1 MGGEDAAVVTK
12 LSTREYLDRIEA
24 RYSTRLRGVSLAA
37 EVPFHESHVG
47 DTARALGRLYKQ
59 ARAARR
65 DGTLEWRSRPAA
77 VVLGL
82 TSFAASAYRGSGW
95 WTEIRNLVDLPEWDN
110 ADAEAW
116 GSAFRRACGRLG
128 LPVMETDDGRHHI
141 GPIIVH
147 AGVPDYCVGGL
158 LDEVLRLRRHLFTSD
173 GAEIVAAILARGRPP
188 SLHQPAYEFLR
199 NGGIYAHDVVER
211 LIDAVDLAASGQDP
225 DHACLPDRI
234 GRQVRSLLDE
244 TPAITARV
252 ASHATTDAPRA
263 RLVLEPWGDGLVL
276 LVPPDDHQSWR
287 VTLDGRYED
296 LPWTDPQVA
305 ASRRP
310 RRVPLRRPV
319 RLISAH
325 PLRASAPTIQLYD
338 AAVPLAAFTADGVFL
353 PAPRALP
360 AADAWLLHPAD
371 RPLAV
376 ADDRIREEA
385 ELPLGWHGW
394 TLRRYN
400 LEGLESIGFHVGPR
414 RAVLRRDGPRLSLPS
429 ADLVLTDEGAPVYTR
444 RPVLHLPVQEV
455 GSWRVSVQ
463 RTLDTDVA
471 RRFVPDSHQ
480 VELWAS
486 DSPVIGRFEIL
497 VRGPLGRGLRQRISV
512 AEQVAAACSPAV
524 RGIGER
530 GLSPAQVEVAG
541 AATTT
546 IEPAHLTLDGN
557 TPDAAVTVA
566 EGDERLLL
574 TVTPPHRWLARSS
587 AGSAVER
594 HYAPLMLLAEDLTGD
609 DPGTLD
615 VGGPT
620 ANGQPRL
627 HLVTKEA
634 EQVIAP
640 TITHRRDRASF
651 DLRSISDTVRRNA
664 VGDLFLLTTS
674 ASDRALVARIRP
686 ARLFDGAQISDG
698 MLRLDHFCGRDDV
711 AVAVWVAR
719 APWRPPVLL
728 HPDSGGCVQ
737 LGPLNGCGPL
747 LVQAAV
753 DDPWV
758 PWQPPEW
765 PSGNSAA
772 PVLQP
777 GLPDGEDA
785 DEAQL
790 IAFIAGETDDPG
802 HDLNRLWRLL
812 GRPTSVV
819 TGRRDL
825 LIVAGRHLRRHLVA
839 ALVALVDA
847 PPPPD
852 RLPELLIRSGLASHR
867 LTSVPESVRSSLW
880 QINPALGVL
889 AGGKRLCLVEDQAP
903 RVDRLMA
910 EQICGDAVA
919 HLLDEGSDP
928 YQTTAAFDG
937 TADALEAMPVQALRR
952 VLQATAL
959 VPQADLDG
967 DTRTLGAVE
976 LFQRRN
982 EAGLRVCCRDAG
994 HLVRRCQTTLQEAGL
1009 AAAVEAVERRRHPA
1023 IREGWRELTALSLAL
1038 ALVARS
1044 AARGQ
1049 DAAVVVDRAAR
1060 EQWAALASAAARL
1073 VTTDLAL
1080 AELWLIREHDRER
1093 STPE

>member
-1 MGGEDAAVVTK
+1 MVTR
-12 LSTREYLDRIEA
+12 LSTREYLDRIET
-24 RYSTRLRGVSLAA
+24 RYVTRLRGVSLAA
-37 EVPFHESHVG
+37 EVPFHETHVG
-47 DTARALGRLYKQ
+47 DTAQALGRLYKQ
-59 ARAARR
+59 AKAARR
-65 DGTLEWRSRPAA
+65 EGTLEWRSRPAA

-95 WTEIRNLVDLPEWDN
+95 WTEIRDLIDLPDWDN
-110 ADAEAW
+110 TDAEAW
-116 GSAFRRACGRLG
+116 GSAFRRACARLG
-128 LPVMETDDGRHHI
+128 LPVLETNDGRHHI

-158 LDEVLRLRRHLFTSD
+158 LDEVLRLRRNLGTSD
-173 GAEIVAAILARGRPP
+173 GAEIVAAVLARGRPP
-188 SLHQPAYEFLR
+188 SMHQPAYEFLR

-225 DHACLPDRI
+225 DLACLPDRI
-234 GRQVRSLLDE
+234 GRQVRSLLEE
-244 TPAITARV
+244 TPAIAARV
-252 ASHATTDAPRA
+252 SSHATTEAPRA

-325 PLRASAPTIQLYD
+325 PLRASVPTIQLYD
-338 AAVPLAAFTADGVFL
+338 AVAPLAAFAADGVFL

-376 ADDRIREEA
+376 AEDRVREEA
-385 ELPLGWHGW
+385 ELPLGWQGW
-394 TLRRYN
+394 ALRRYN
-400 LEGLESIGFHVGPR
+400 LEGLESIGFADGPR
-414 RAVLRRDGPRLSLPS
+414 RAVLRRDGPRLVLPG

-444 RPVLHLPVQEV
+444 RPVLHLPNQEV
-455 GSWRVSVQ
+455 GSWTVSVQ
-463 RTLDTDVA
+463 RTVDTAAA
-471 RRFVPDSHQ
+471 RRFVPDSDQ
-480 VELWAS
+480 VDLWEG
-486 DSPVIGRFEIL
+486 DTPVIGRFEIL
-497 VRGPLGRGLRQRISV
+497 VRGPLGRGLRQRISL
-512 AEQVAAACSPAV
+512 AEHLTVACSPAV
-524 RGIGER
+524 RSIGER
-530 GLSPAQVEVAG
+530 GLAPAQVEVTG
-541 AATTT
+541 TSTTT
-546 IEPAHLTLDGN
+546 IEPRRLALDEHS
-557 TPDAAVTVA
+557 PDTVVTVT
-566 EGDERLLL
+566 EGDHGLLL
-574 TVTPPHRWLARSS
+574 TVTPPHRWLVRST
-587 AGSAVER
+587 AGAAVER
-594 HYAPLMLLAEDLTGD
+594 RYTPLMLLAEELTGD

-620 ANGQPRL
+620 ADGQARL
-627 HLVTKEA
+627 LLVTKEA
-634 EQVIAP
+634 EQVVAP
-640 TITHRRDRASF
+640 AITHRRDRASF
-651 DLRSISDTVRRNA
+651 DLRSISDTVRRSG
-664 VGDLFLLTTS
+664 VGDLFLLTPS
-674 ASDRALVARIRP
+674 ASGRALIARIRP

-698 MLRLDHFCGRDDV
+698 MLHLGHFCGRDDV
-711 AVAVWVAR
+711 AVAAWTAR

-728 HPDSGGCVQ
+728 RPDTGGCVW
-737 LGPLNGCGPL
+737 LPGSLNGCGPL
-747 LVQAAV
+747 LLQAAV

-765 PSGNSAA
+765 PSGTTAT

-777 GLPDGEDA
+777 GLPDCEDA
-785 DEAQL
+785 AEAQL
-790 IAFIAGETDDPG
+790 IAFIGGETDDPG

-812 GRPTSVV
+812 GRPTVVV

-825 LIVAGRHLRRHLVA
+825 LIVAGRHLRRHLVP
-839 ALVALVDA
+839 ALMALIDA

-852 RLPELLIRSGLASHR
+852 QLPELLIRSGLASHR

-889 AGGKRLCLVEDQAP
+889 AGGSWLRLDEDQAP
-903 RVDRLMA
+903 RMDRLMA
-910 EQICGDAVA
+910 EQICGDTVA
-919 HLLDEGSDP
+919 HLLDVGLDP
-928 YQTTAAFDG
+928 YQSTAAFDG

-952 VLQATAL
+952 ALQATAL

-982 EAGLRVCCRDAG
+982 EAGLRGCCRDAG
-994 HLVRRCQTTLQEAGL
+994 RLVQRCLTTLHDAGL
-1009 AAAVEAVERRRHPA
+1009 TAAAEAVQRRRHPA

-1038 ALVARS
+1038 ALAARA

-1060 EQWAALASAAARL
+1060 EHWAALASAAARL
-1073 VTTDLAL
+1073 VTSDLAL

-1093 STPE
+1093 STPQ